1 MVSTLPTPRACG
13 WRSLSRKCE
22 PTSDV
27 LCRRRGTFSSAPP
40 TRSLATADRLATT
53 RVLHRSDQKRAPP
66 ARLRAISHHSRT
78 PSAVSRTMSC
88 DSVETRMR
96 IRPRESSLSRPF
108 ASASFVPPHRR
119 VDASYSVAR
128 SSLERRSRTAC
139 DRTSRRTQQVIDQ
152 RCVRPAFCQRHFDYG
167 HPRFVRRSAGAFLS
181 CGTLASPGARSC
193 RCMARFT
200 TPHALRMCR
209 SFTLFEAGVSSSR
222 DVDRAFHPLTLPSP
236 HTACPPDCARTF
248 DGACAR
254 LSPTGGDPL
263 SPK

>member
-13 WRSLSRKCE
+13 WRSLTRNTNR
-22 PTSDV
+22 PLTSHV
-27 LCRRRGTFSSAPP
+27 ITAARSLRLQP

-66 ARLRAISHHSRT
+66 ARLRATSHHPRT

-128 SSLERRSRTAC
+128 SSPERRSRTAC

-167 HPRFVRRSAGAFLS
+167 HPRSRMVIPRRCPLMRDSCESRSEVLRMHGAFHDAPRTS
-181 CGTLASPGARSC
+181 DVSV
-193 RCMARFT
+193 F
-200 TPHALRMCR
+200 H
-209 SFTLFEAGVSSSR
+209 SFRGGRSSSR
-222 DVDRAFHPLTLPSP
+222 DVDRACIL
-236 HTACPPDCARTF
+236 
-248 DGACAR
+248 
-254 LSPTGGDPL
+254 
-263 SPK
+263 